1 MQGMVAKSGWQNE
14 SKIIWR
20 TLKKW
25 MAFRLLWRGQ
35 TIRDG
40 IRNRGDKQL
49 PIHARHFFTGRGLT
63 LRQKSG
69 WLGGSH
75 NEFTQTNA

>member
-1 MQGMVAKSGWQNE
+1 MRGMVAKSGWQNE

-35 TIRDG
+35 TIRSG
-40 IRNRGDKQL
+40 IRNRGDKQR
-49 PIHARHFFTGRGLT
+49 PIHARHFFTGRSLDPAAKIGLAWRK
-63 LRQKSG
+63 L
-69 WLGGSH
+69 L
-75 NEFTQTNA
+75 